1 MLSTR
6 ENLVSKHVMDSALC
20 ECCAAEVEDRHHIFF
35 GCNVSAAVWDRLS
48 LNNVSSLSDVDAWN
62 AEMPAN
68 LDARLW
74 PFVLQTVLCRLWDAR
89 NGEIFRNEASSA
101 RSVISKVC
109 DDFVTWRCRLKN
121 EQDAISLDAWCNRFL
136 SCNTEP

>member
-1 MLSTR
+1 LWER
-6 ENLVSKHVMDSALC
+6 YAVK
-20 ECCAAEVEDRHHIFF
+20 VEDKHHIFF
-35 GCNVSAAVWDRLS
+35 GWNVSAVVWDRLS
-48 LNNVSSLSDVDAWN
+48 LNNVSSLSDVNAWN

-74 PFVLQTVLCRLWDAR
+74 PFVLQTVLWRLWDAR

-101 RSVISKVC
+101 CSVISKVC
-109 DDFVTWRCRLKN
+109 DDFVTWWCRLKN
-121 EQDAISLDAWCNRFL
+121 EQDVISLDAWCNRFL